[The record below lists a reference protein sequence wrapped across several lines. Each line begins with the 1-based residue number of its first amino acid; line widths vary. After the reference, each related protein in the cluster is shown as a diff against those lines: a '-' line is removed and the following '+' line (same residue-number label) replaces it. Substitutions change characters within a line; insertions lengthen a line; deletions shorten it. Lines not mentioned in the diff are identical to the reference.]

1 MARTPNL
8 QLQKVLS
15 STSTIQ
21 ELISFI
27 NENYDRLDA
36 HNHGAGAGRA
46 VPISALVSDSVLDM
60 DGQSIINQ
68 LAATF
73 RNLSS
78 ASLNRSALYVKNG
91 DLYFRDEAGREIQI
105 TKQGSIDARSL
116 GLGSGTEIDKDVFM
130 VNAASSQQITN
141 PAGGRAFSNIKAFT
155 APASVK
161 TGVTMDAKGI
171 RINETGIYSL
181 DLQFSLEL
189 ISSIEGE
196 WGISLIRSNGLTGN
210 DEVIHQSSVFSN
222 HTDALTGADEDFI
235 EQVQF
240 PISKFDE
247 GDYIYVAVSFG
258 ASAIGALT
266 FNISPSPTTSEL
278 VIRRYRNQP
287 SGINN
292 SFLGL
297 RDTPNTYSGKRGQ
310 IMIVNDEETAQR
322 FASVAEVLGGA
333 VGQTFYYGIHE
344 LSPRNDAN
352 KIISRNS
359 VSLQPLITNDFTT
372 DTNRF
377 TKMVRSLLLGGAMLD
392 FNSDST
398 EGYYV
403 PWVAIAQDSV
413 NNLIFRDENDLW
425 RQQGTAVLNGI
436 TYNLY
441 IRTLPLLNNKTLR
454 VFIKDYE

>member
-1 MARTPNL
+1 
-8 QLQKVLS
+8 
-15 STSTIQ
+15 
-21 ELISFI
+21 
-27 NENYDRLDA
+27 
-36 HNHGAGAGRA
+36 
-46 VPISALVSDSVLDM
+46 
-60 DGQSIINQ
+60 
-68 LAATF
+68 
-73 RNLSS
+73 
-78 ASLNRSALYVKNG
+78 
-91 DLYFRDEAGREIQI
+91 
-105 TKQGSIDARSL
+105 
-116 GLGSGTEIDKDVFM
+116 
-130 VNAASSQQITN
+130 
-141 PAGGRAFSNIKAFT
+141 
-155 APASVK
+155 
-161 TGVTMDAKGI
+161 
-171 RINETGIYSL
+171 
-181 DLQFSLEL
+181 
-189 ISSIEGE
+189 
-196 WGISLIRSNGLTGN
+196 
-210 DEVIHQSSVFSN
+210 
-222 HTDALTGADEDFI
+222 
-235 EQVQF
+235 
-240 PISKFDE
+240 
-247 GDYIYVAVSFG
+247 
-258 ASAIGALT
+258 
-266 FNISPSPTTSEL
+266 
-278 VIRRYRNQP
+278 
-287 SGINN
+287 
-292 SFLGL
+292 
-297 RDTPNTYSGKRGQ
+297 
-310 IMIVNDEETAQR
+310 MIVNDEETAQR